1 MIIYKFLSLFFPC
14 FFNGLHGSL
23 AHVLYTFN
31 FDRTA
36 HLTYFFAIIARL
48 TLSSKCTMWLL
59 LLISKI
65 FCLWSSRLQF
75 RRNYWCWGSI
85 IKKSNFLRVGLYL
98 NHELWN
104 PCEIKVH
111 YWTKNKKG
119 LRRWREVLFFSP
131 LVSLSPKFFILYLF
145 PEGFWSRRGLILK
158 GMWELTACKQ
168 SSMPLTKVRT
178 NNNWQPQN

>member
-36 HLTYFFAIIARL
+36 HLAYFFAIIARL
-48 TLSSKCTMWLL
+48 TLSGKCTMWLL

-65 FCLWSSRLQF
+65 FCLWLSRLQF
-75 RRNYWCWGSI
+75 RRNYWCWGST
-85 IKKSNFLRVGLYL
+85 IKKSNFLRVALYL

-111 YWTKNKKG
+111 YRTKT
-119 LRRWREVLFFSP
+119 RRDCVDDEKYYFSH
-131 LVSLSPKFFILYLF
+131 L
-145 PEGFWSRRGLILK
+145 WSRSLPSFSYCIFSLRDFGA
-158 GMWELTACKQ
+158 GED
-168 SSMPLTKVRT
+168 
-178 NNNWQPQN
+178 